1 MFCSKSTNTS
11 RSKYFK
17 IINFTQFNNPCI
29 SEPVICNSQIIL
41 SNNLFSFSTSSC
53 YSRDKNGPV
62 VYVGDDNNQ
71 TIELSV
77 RVTNIGNDLV
87 YATGLVSNFLPNL
100 LELDSTV
107 SCTVDFTKKLSVL
120 TRNNH

>member
-1 MFCSKSTNTS
+1 M
-11 RSKYFK
+11 
-17 IINFTQFNNPCI
+17 
-29 SEPVICNSQIIL
+29 
-41 SNNLFSFSTSSC
+41 
-53 YSRDKNGPV
+53 
-62 VYVGDDNNQ
+62 GDDNNQ

-120 TRNNH
+120 THNNH